1 MRDSNEP
8 CGKIERESGKS
19 ACILPGLPFYFPIGR
34 MPATE
39 MERQSRG
46 IEVAHGGPIGRMPAT
61 EMGGPIGR
69 MPATEMERQSRGI
82 EVGTAAP

>member
-46 IEVAHGGPIGRMPAT
+46 IEVAHGGSIAK
-61 EMGGPIGR
+61 R